1 MDKKIIAFGA
11 SNSKN
16 SINKLFAN
24 YSAQQVSEASYEV
37 LDLNDYEMPLYSIDR
52 EKANGV
58 PSLASDFISKLAE
71 ADGFIISFA
80 EHNGNYTVAYKN
92 LTDWVSRIERNLWQ
106 QKPMLLLSTSPG
118 GRGGSGALSIAKKL
132 IGYAN
137 PNIVGTF
144 SLPSFHKNF
153 NVEAGISDPE
163 LDTTYQSLLQD
174 FSQKL

>member
-1 MDKKIIAFGA
+1 MNKKIIAFGA
-11 SNSKN
+11 SNSLN
-16 SINKLFAN
+16 SINKQFAS
-24 YSAQQVSEASYEV
+24 YTAQQIEGASYEV

-58 PSLASDFISKLAE
+58 PSLASDFIAKLAE

-80 EHNGNYTVAYKN
+80 EHNGNVSVAYKN

-118 GRGGSGALSIAKKL
+118 GRGGAGALDIANRL
-132 IGYAN
+132 IGFAN
-137 PNIVGTF
+137 PNITGAF

-153 NVEAGISDPE
+153 NPEAGISDPE
-163 LDTTYQSLLQD
+163 LATTYQSLLQD
-174 FSQKL
+174 FSLEI